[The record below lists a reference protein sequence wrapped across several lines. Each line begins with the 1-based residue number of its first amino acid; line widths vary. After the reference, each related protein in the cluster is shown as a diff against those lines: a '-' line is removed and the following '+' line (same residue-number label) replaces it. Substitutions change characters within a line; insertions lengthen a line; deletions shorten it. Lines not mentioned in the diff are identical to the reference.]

1 MVFRRIIM
9 SEEVLRILK
18 MVEEGKIDSEKGT
31 QLIEALNGRREEE
44 GVPVKALPGSNSNIS
59 REDLMMKIRVNEK
72 NGNKVNVNLPIKV
85 ISGILSATGKLPIN
99 MQGVEGV
106 DISGMT
112 EALIQAVNGGMVGK
126 IVDVKSEDG
135 DCVEIIIE

>member
-1 MVFRRIIM
+1 M

-31 QLIEALNGRREEE
+31 QLIEALKERREEE
-44 GVPVKALPGSNSNIS
+44 EVPVKALPGSNNNIS
-59 REDLMMKIRVNEK
+59 REDLMMKVRVNEK
-72 NGNKVNVNLPIKV
+72 NGNRVNVNLPIKV
-85 ISGILSATGKLPIN
+85 ISGILAATGKLPIN

-135 DCVEIIIE
+135 DSVEIVIE

>member
-1 MVFRRIIM
+1 M

-31 QLIEALNGRREEE
+31 QLIEALKERREEE
-44 GVPVKALPGSNSNIS
+44 EVPVKALPGSNNNIS
-59 REDLMMKIRVNEK
+59 REDLMMKVRVNEK
-72 NGNKVNVNLPIKV
+72 NGNRVNVNLPIKV
-85 ISGILSATGKLPIN
+85 ISGILAATGKLPIN

-112 EALIQAVNGGMVGK
+112 EALIQAVNGGLVGK
-126 IVDVKSEDG
+126 IVDVKSEEG
-135 DCVEIIIE
+135 DSVEIIIE

>member
-1 MVFRRIIM
+1 M
-9 SEEVLRILK
+9 SDEVLRILK

-31 QLIEALNGRREEE
+31 QLIEALKGHKEEVE
-44 GVPVKALPGSNSNIS
+44 TQVQALPGRS
-59 REDLMMKIRVNEK
+59 EDIRSGDLIMKIRVNEK
-72 NGNKVNVNLPIKV
+72 NGNRVNVNLPVKV
-85 ISGILSATGKLPIN
+85 ISGILNATGKLPIN

-135 DCVEIIIE
+135 DCVEISIE